1 MRADG
6 CPRSRSRS
14 PQSPS
19 REENQARYSVEVLFL
34 PEPTVPKHSSQ
45 GSVNIDETVN
55 SSNPS
60 NIDETVNIDEAS
72 ERQGEASERPR
83 DLWLSILQQQVECHA
98 NKLDSF
104 EEAVNAILR
113 AQATDAERMRT
124 IERRTHE
131 QMKTI
136 ERRTKAIQR
145 EMQSL
150 QCEYE
155 THVEQFRLR
164 IADTGK
170 QVFEMRTSFANRLDE
185 LQNSLQFQ
193 RIASAARPDW
203 NRH

>member
-1 MRADG
+1 M
-6 CPRSRSRS
+6 
-14 PQSPS
+14 
-19 REENQARYSVEVLFL
+19 

-45 GSVNIDETVN
+45 GSVHIDETTVN

-72 ERQGEASERPR
+72 ERPR
-83 DLWLSILQQQVECHA
+83 DLWLSILEQQVECHA

-104 EEAVNAILR
+104 EEAVTAILR
-113 AQATDAERMRT
+113 AQETGAERMKT
-124 IERRTHE
+124 IEGRTHE

-136 ERRTKAIQR
+136 KAIQQ

-150 QCEYE
+150 KSEHE

-164 IADTGK
+164 IVDTWK
-170 QVFEMRTSFANRLDE
+170 HATEMHTLLANRLDKV
-185 LQNSLQFQ
+185 QNSLQNC

>member
-1 MRADG
+1 MRTDDS
-6 CPRSRSRS
+6 PRSRSRS
-14 PQSPS
+14 PQLPS
-19 REENQARYSVEVLFL
+19 RRDFQARYSVEVPLL
-34 PEPTVPKHSSQ
+34 SEPTVPKHSSQ
-45 GSVNIDETVN
+45 GSETVN

-72 ERQGEASERPR
+72 ECPR
-83 DLWLSILQQQVECHA
+83 DLWLSILEQQVECHA

-104 EEAVNAILR
+104 EEAVTAILR
-113 AQATDAERMRT
+113 AQETGAERMKT
-124 IERRTHE
+124 IEGRTHE

-136 ERRTKAIQR
+136 QQ

-150 QCEYE
+150 QCEYQ

-164 IADTGK
+164 IVDTWK
-170 QVFEMRTSFANRLDE
+170 HATDMHTSLANRLDKV
-185 LQNSLQFQ
+185 QNSLQNC

>member
-1 MRADG
+1 M
-6 CPRSRSRS
+6 
-14 PQSPS
+14 
-19 REENQARYSVEVLFL
+19 

-45 GSVNIDETVN
+45 GSVHIDETTVN

-60 NIDETVNIDEAS
+60 NID
-72 ERQGEASERPR
+72 EASERPR

-155 THVEQFRLR
+155 THAEQFRLR
-164 IADTGK
+164 ISETGK
-170 QVFEMRTSFANRLDE
+170 QVFDLQNRLDE

>member
-1 MRADG
+1 MSMRTDDS
-6 CPRSRSRS
+6 PRSRSRS
-14 PQSPS
+14 PQLPS
-19 REENQARYSVEVLFL
+19 RREDQARYSVEVPLL
-34 PEPTVPKHSSQ
+34 SEPTVPKHSSQ
-45 GSVNIDETVN
+45 GSVNTNETVN

-60 NIDETVNIDEAS
+60 NIVETVKIDEAS
-72 ERQGEASERPR
+72 ERQGETSEHPR

-104 EEAVNAILR
+104 EEAVRAILR
-113 AQATDAERMRT
+113 AHATDAERRRT
-124 IERRTHE
+124 IERRSHE

-136 ERRTKAIQR
+136 QQ

-150 QCEYE
+150 QCEYQ

-185 LQNSLQFQ
+185 LQNSLQNL
-193 RIASAARPDW
+193 RILLT
-203 NRH
+203 NH